1 MIFLSS
7 GVARQ
12 HRKAR
17 DDLIA
22 LLLYGF
28 SNLRFYKHNISDV
41 LDDNI
46 KFWTSFLSPIPLRK
60 MKFSTNFAAMLS
72 LVGRV
77 KSSLNCFTSL
87 ELRDITHA
95 QCTYTHLFTGRIS
108 KLGLHSLQSYR
119 CVRITSWIT
128 LVCCNITSSLA
139 FI

>member
-28 SNLRFYKHNISDV
+28 SNLRYYKHNISDV
-41 LDDNI
+41 QYINDNF

-60 MKFSTNFAAMLS
+60 MKFSTKFAAMLS
-72 LVGRV
+72 FVGRI
-77 KSSLNCFTSL
+77 KSSFNCFPSL
-87 ELRDITHA
+87 EPRDITHA

-108 KLGLHSLQSYR
+108 KLGLHSLQSYG

-128 LVCCNITSSLA
+128 LVYSCLRKN
-139 FI
+139 F